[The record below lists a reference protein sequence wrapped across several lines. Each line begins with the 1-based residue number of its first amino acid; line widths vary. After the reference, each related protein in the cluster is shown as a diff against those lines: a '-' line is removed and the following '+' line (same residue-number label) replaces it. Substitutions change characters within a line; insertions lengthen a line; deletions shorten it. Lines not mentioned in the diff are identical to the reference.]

1 MDNLS
6 TLKVALDEVVETWRK
21 NDRDEEFLEGRIL
34 AVVNNMGSIADWS
47 YHILPVT
54 VSAGVTKPDLF
65 SDEVFES
72 WWKSSEVWKE
82 MARANT
88 QLKGFSDKY
97 SPPPPKKASQKHPIG
112 TLEAIGQRTDDIT
125 DANLVEF
132 VIAITPEEGE
142 FSWCMVCLYD
152 DFGLPVLTREQNR
165 VILET
170 VNRMN
175 ANSSTTY
182 RKREQGMDYR
192 PRRGIAGFRMHSV
205 IITPHLFQLL
215 EWSESEKRIP
225 HRLFVQKTKHSM
237 SMALPY
243 LVALHEHAMSPLN
256 LGLRALM
263 CPAQPTLTNSKLKG

>member
-6 TLKVALDEVVETWRK
+6 TLKVALDELTETWRK
-21 NDRDEEFLEGRIL
+21 NDKDEEFLEGRIL
-34 AVVNNMGSIADWS
+34 AVINNSGGIADWS

-82 MARANT
+82 MVRANE
-88 QLKGFSDKY
+88 QLKPFSDQY
-97 SPPPPKKASQKHPIG
+97 TPPPPKKGSQKHSLG
-112 TLEAIGQRTDDIT
+112 TLEAIGQRTEDISN
-125 DANLVEF
+125 ANLVEF
-132 VIAITPEEGE
+132 VLAITPEEGE

-192 PRRGIAGFRMHSV
+192 PRRGIGGFRMHSV
-205 IITPHLFQLL
+205 IVTPILFQFL
-215 EWSESEKRIP
+215 EWSNTESRIP
-225 HRLFVQKTKHSM
+225 HRLVVKKTKHGM

-263 CPAQPTLTNSKLKG
+263 LPPQPTLSNSKLKG